1 MVKPIVKDIEFL
13 QQKSEKADLNAEET
27 KIVIRDLLDTANE
40 YAESKSCVGLSAIQ
54 IGVPLR
60 VCVVYNGQE
69 FVPFV
74 NPIIVGKHGNKYQA
88 EEGCMSLDGTRIVE
102 RYEKVTVMRRG
113 SKGYIKETYKG
124 FMAQIIQHELDH
136 FDGKLI

>member
-1 MVKPIVKDIEFL
+1 MVKPIVKDIDFL
-13 QQKSEKADLNAEET
+13 QKKSEKADLNAEQT
-27 KIVIRDLLDTANE
+27 KIVIRDLIDTANE
-40 YAESKSCVGLSAIQ
+40 LVEFSCVGLSAIQ

-102 RYEKVTVMRRG
+102 RYEKVTVMRSG